1 MPKINMKQII
11 NFSAKL
17 VKVLEQSILM
27 IQKLLLNI
35 QTMWPIFIKTLKIL
49 IQIKNA
55 KY

>member
-35 QTMWPIFIKTLKIL
+35 QTMWPIFFFKNL

>member
-35 QTMWPIFIKTLKIL
+35 QTMWPIFFFKIL